1 MQQQIPLK
9 RFEYCLARFTSLD
22 IDFEKGSLRLYTK
35 GMKVKASIYTGFGVN
50 LSDPAD
56 QALVFSLNGILEKD
70 KTINACTGLL
80 VIKNATEMKGR
91 SGTEWDLTIYL
102 YDDFAGDREIKFN
115 LWMLPLSENATL
127 N

>member
-1 MQQQIPLK
+1 
-9 RFEYCLARFTSLD
+9 
-22 IDFEKGSLRLYTK
+22 
-35 GMKVKASIYTGFGVN
+35 MKVKASIYTGFGVN